1 LSERRAWARH
11 ARLFSVAGVVLVAGG
26 LFAFLFHDAG
36 SVVIATH
43 GPSAVV
49 AGDVATFNV
58 TVQVPP
64 GQRLPVAGT
73 TLVLERADA
82 SPPTFLASVTCPT
95 DASCDA
101 SQLRAFGP
109 DAAAVHGLTRL
120 DATAPT
126 TGRLTVRV
134 QGWGHSDATGYGQ
147 EVEAVRRLSATDLVD
162 PALGAGYGLGYGDE
176 KSPTTVSYSFAL
188 DTSGLAPGA
197 YRLTFLVES
206 GSRVM
211 GEVSGPS
218 TPLTIGPR

>member
-1 LSERRAWARH
+1 M
-11 ARLFSVAGVVLVAGG
+11 LVSGG

-36 SVVIATH
+36 AVAIATH
-43 GPSAVV
+43 GPSTVAV
-49 AGDVATFNV
+49 GDVATFNV

-73 TLVLERADA
+73 TVVLERVDRAA
-82 SPPTFLASVTCPT
+82 SPTFLASVTCPT

-101 SQLRAFGP
+101 SQLRAFGAAG
-109 DAAAVHGLTRL
+109 DALRGVTRL

-126 TGRLTVRV
+126 PGRLTVRV

-147 EVEAVRRLSATDLVD
+147 EVETVRRLSATDLVD
-162 PALGAGYGLGYGDE
+162 PTLGAGFGLGYGDE
-176 KSPTTVSYSFAL
+176 KSPTTLSFSVQLA
-188 DTSGLAPGA
+188 TAGLAPGA
-197 YRLTFLVES
+197 YHLTFLVES

-218 TPLTIGPR
+218 TPLTIAPR